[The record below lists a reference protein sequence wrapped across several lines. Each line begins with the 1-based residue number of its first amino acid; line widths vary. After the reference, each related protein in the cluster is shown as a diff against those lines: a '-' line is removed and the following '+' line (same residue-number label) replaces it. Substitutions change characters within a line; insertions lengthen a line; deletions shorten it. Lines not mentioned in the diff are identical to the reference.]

1 MKHTLLYL
9 KAIVLVLVALA
20 MIIGWSL
27 GTMLGIN
34 GIVIMLATRSLVGL
48 VYTLIGLVLGF
59 IGSVAEDLLIYLTK
73 KWEL

>member
-9 KAIVLVLVALA
+9 KAIALVLVALA

-48 VYTLIGLVLGF
+48 AYMLLGFVLGLY
-59 IGSVAEDLLIYLTK
+59 GAAAEDLLIYLTK
-73 KWEL
+73 RWEL